1 MTKTMTPYEVR
12 SLLGEAEEKI
22 NDILSPGNNLEPE
35 DHRQM
40 AEWLD
45 DVRNIFSSL
54 EDEASWVTQ
63 GKPMISNTLS
73 R

>member
-22 NDILSPGNNLEPE
+22 NDILNPTDDLTPA
-35 DHRQM
+35 DHQQI

-45 DVRNIFSSL
+45 DVRNIFSTL

-63 GKPMISNTLS
+63 GKPMVSNTLS